1 MKLKSLLTLSA
12 AAALFASCAKA
23 PDNEIRVGEFGS
35 MTGGTATFGQTTHE
49 GIQIAV
55 DEINAAGGIKGKLV
69 KLISEDDRGKAEE
82 AATVVSKLISRDKVH
97 AILGEVASS
106 NSLAA
111 APIAQRA
118 GIPMI
123 SPSST
128 NPKVT
133 QQGDYIFRVCF
144 IDPFQGKVMAK
155 FAKEALKA
163 KSAAI
168 MRDKSADY
176 SVGLADV
183 FAKEFAA
190 MGGTIVIDQAYQ
202 GKDVDFKSQLTTIKQ
217 KKPDVVFVPGYY
229 TEVGLIAKQAREM
242 GVNAPL
248 LGGDGWESPEL
259 YTIGG
264 KAIEGN
270 YFSNHCSPESKDK
283 VVRDFVGK
291 HQAKYK
297 KDPGALTMLGYD
309 AAMVLFDAIKRS
321 PSLSGSDLKAAI
333 AATRDFQGV
342 TGKISL
348 DADRNA
354 VKSAVV
360 LKVKGGKAEFVATVN
375 P

>member
-1 MKLKSLLTLSA
+1 MKRLLSALA
-12 AAALFASCAKA
+12 AAAFLASCAKL

-49 GIQIAV
+49 GIMLAV
-55 DEINAAGGIKGKLV
+55 DEINAVGGINGKLV
-69 KLISEDDRGKAEE
+69 KLVSEDDRGKAEE
-82 AATVVSKLISRDKVH
+82 AATVVNKLISRDHVH

-118 GIPMI
+118 EVPMI

-133 QQGDYIFRVCF
+133 QQGDYIFRICF

-155 FAKEALKA
+155 FGRETLHAKT
-163 KSAAI
+163 AAI
-168 MRDKSADY
+168 LRDKSADY

-183 FAKEFAA
+183 FVKEFTA
-190 MGGTIVIDQAYQ
+190 MGGTVVMDQAYQ
-202 GKDVDFKSQLTTIKQ
+202 AKDVDFKSQLTGIRE
-217 KKPDVVFVPGYY
+217 KKPDILFVPGYY

-242 GVNAPL
+242 GLKAPL

-264 KAIEGN
+264 KAIEGS
-270 YFSNHCSPESKDK
+270 YFSNHCSPHSKEK
-283 VVRDFVGK
+283 NVVDFAAK
-291 HQAKYK
+291 HMAKYHK
-297 KDPGALTMLGYD
+297 APGALTMLGYD

-321 PSLSGSDLKAAI
+321 PSLKGPDLRAAI
-333 AATRDFQGV
+333 AATKNFPGV
-342 TGKISL
+342 TGNITL

-360 LKVKGGKAEFVATVN
+360 LQVKGGRDEYVATVN

>member
-1 MKLKSLLTLSA
+1 MKRSLSLI
-12 AAALFASCAKA
+12 AALALLASCAKV

-55 DEINAAGGIKGKLV
+55 DEINAAGGINGKLIH
-69 KLISEDDRGKAEE
+69 LISEDDRGKAEE
-82 AATVVSKLISRDKVH
+82 AATVVNKLISRDKVH
-97 AILGEVASS
+97 AVLGEVASS

-118 GIPMI
+118 GVPMI

-133 QQGDYIFRVCF
+133 QQGDFIFRVCF

-155 FAKEALKA
+155 FSKETLKA
-163 KSAAI
+163 KTAAI
-168 MRDKSADY
+168 LRDKSADY

-190 MGGTIVIDQAYQ
+190 MGGSIVIDQAYQ
-202 GKDVDFKSQLTTIKQ
+202 SKDVDFKSQLTTIKQ
-217 KKPDVVFVPGYY
+217 KKPDVLFVPGYY

-242 GVNAPL
+242 GVTVPL

-259 YTIGG
+259 YSIGG
-264 KAIEGN
+264 KALDGC

-283 VVRDFVGK
+283 AVVDFVAK
-291 HQAKYK
+291 HMAKYNK
-297 KDPGALTMLGYD
+297 APGALTMLGYD

-321 PSLSGSDLKAAI
+321 PSLSGADLKTAI
-333 AATRDFQGV
+333 AATKDFRGV
-342 TGKISL
+342 TGNITL
-348 DADRNA
+348 DSERNA

-360 LKVKGGKAEFVATVN
+360 LKIKGGKAEYVATVN

>member
-1 MKLKSLLTLSA
+1 MKRLLSGL
-12 AAALFASCAKA
+12 ALLALVASCAKA

-35 MTGGTATFGQTTHE
+35 MTGETATFGQTTHE
-49 GIQIAV
+49 GIQMAV
-55 DEINAAGGIKGKLV
+55 DEVNAAGGIKGKLV
-69 KLISEDDRGKAEE
+69 RLISEDDQGKAEE
-82 AATVVSKLISRDKVH
+82 AANVVNKLISNDQVH

-155 FAKEALKA
+155 FATATLHA
-163 KSAAI
+163 KTAAI
-168 MRDKSADY
+168 LRDKSSDY

-183 FAKEFAA
+183 FVKEFGG
-190 MGGTIVIDQAYQ
+190 MGGNIVLDQAYQ
-202 GKDVDFKSQLTTIKQ
+202 AKDVDFKSQLTTIKE
-217 KKPDVVFVPGYY
+217 KKPDVIYVPGYY

-242 GVNAPL
+242 GINVPL

-259 YTIGG
+259 YAIGG
-264 KAIEGN
+264 KALEGD
-270 YFSNHCSPESKDK
+270 YFSNHCSPQSKAK
-283 VVRDFVGK
+283 EVVDFVAK
-291 HQAKYK
+291 HQAKYNK
-297 KDPGALTMLGYD
+297 APGALTMLGYD
-309 AAMVLFDAIKRS
+309 AANVLFDAIRRS
-321 PSLSGSDLKAAI
+321 PSLAGADLKAAI
-333 AATRDFQGV
+333 AATADFQGV

-348 DADRNA
+348 DSNRDAI
-354 VKSAVV
+354 KSAVV
-360 LKVKGGKAEFVATVN
+360 LKIKGGQAEYVATVN